1 MLTSLFLDNPVNIS
15 ISMNPLHVVGGRSV
29 NLTCS
34 STANPPANYTWY
46 KRTDSLSGGDIQVG
60 SGQVLSIPSVEQSH
74 IGLYLCQATNQLGEN
89 NSTELLLEMMKGWKE
104 EHGLCNFTVS

>member
-1 MLTSLFLDNPVNIS
+1 MLTLLFLDNPVNIS

-74 IGLYLCQATNQLGEN
+74 IGLYLCQATNQLGGN
-89 NSTELLLEMMKGWKE
+89 NSTELLLEVMKGWKE